1 MSENVRVGISYV
13 KPLSHIDLDLVDL
26 GIDLLDSRNFYSM

>member
-13 KPLSHIDLDLVDL
+13 KPLSHIDLVDL